1 MSAAHPSRPTSRS
14 RSVLSV
20 SITQRSLRSA
30 FVPALVCAVVACC
43 ASTASAQGLSERIKA
58 VGEQKREAARNDTS
72 KARLLG
78 ALVYTD
84 VTVQFDKTPAKQ
96 AFEYLAAQMGASL
109 VVRYEGEGGAEGIDP
124 EMEVTLALEG
134 VPALTALE
142 RMLEYC
148 GGDQPTTWQ
157 LRDGFI
163 EAGTKDRL
171 NAPNARELRMYP
183 IRDLLFEPPNFDN
196 APDFNLSAALAQGGQ
211 QQGQGG
217 GQGGGGGGFGGGGG
231 GGFGGGGGGMGG
243 GGAGGGGGII
253 GEPGEDPER
262 PSEEEQA
269 EKIMDLIKEQ
279 CEPEIWIS
287 EDIANMRYYQG
298 VLIIRAP
305 DYVHRQIDGYPFA
318 PQRPR
323 RNANSAAGAASGS
336 PSDAAPAGATSSA
349 AGVDRTLTVD
359 RRMVT
364 FTAGLTVVD
373 NVKFTSA
380 PVSGAVG
387 GTGAR

>member
-1 MSAAHPSRPTSRS
+1 MFAP
-14 RSVLSV
+14 
-20 SITQRSLRSA
+20 A
-30 FVPALVCAVVACC
+30 FVCAVIACS
-43 ASTASAQGLSERIKA
+43 ATTVSAQGLSERIKA

-72 KARLLG
+72 KARMLG

-124 EMEVTLALEG
+124 EMEVTLSLEG

-142 RMLEYC
+142 RMLEFC

-171 NAPNARELRMYP
+171 NAPAARELRMYP

-196 APDFNLSAALAQGGQ
+196 APDFNLSSALAQGGQ
-211 QQGQGG
+211 QNGQGG

-231 GGFGGGGGGMGG
+231 GGGGFGGGGGG
-243 GGAGGGGGII
+243 GGAGGGGII

-287 EDIANMRYYQG
+287 EEIANMRYYQG

-305 DYVHRQIDGYPFA
+305 DYVHRQIDGYPFS

-323 RNANSAAGAASGS
+323 RNADAAGSAATA
-336 PSDAAPAGATSSA
+336 PSGATSSA
-349 AGVDRTLTVD
+349 TPQANPEANSEANRAAVPSAAGSERTIVVD
-359 RRMVT
+359 RRYVT